1 MLLSEAYR
9 RYHASPTNIMWSTI
23 AVCEDGSL
31 AAAIWDD
38 ELRLDKESRTLRH
51 ESRVSDW
58 GGTGDAAG
66 DREWFR
72 FLPQALA
79 NQTPIRLI
87 VAVRDK
93 VGGKATRAKAK
104 DFDPRPDLIGC
115 VKHWDGSHLI
125 IEFARSK

>member
-9 RYHASPTNIMWSTI
+9 SYRASPTNIMWSTI
-23 AVCEDGSL
+23 AICEDGSL

-38 ELRLDKESRTLRH
+38 ELTLDKETRILKH

-58 GGTGDAAG
+58 GGTGDGAG

-72 FLPQALA
+72 LLPQALA

-93 VGGKATRAKAK
+93 ARDKAGRAKAE
-104 DFDPRPDLIGC
+104 DFDPRPDLIGR
-115 VKHWDGSHLI
+115 VKRWDGTHLI
-125 IEFARSK
+125 IEFAKPK

>member
-9 RYHASPTNIMWSTI
+9 VYKATPTNIMWSTI
-23 AVCEDGSL
+23 AVCDDGSL

-38 ELRLDKESRTLRH
+38 EMKFDPNSRTLRH
-51 ESRVSDW
+51 DSRVPEW

-72 FLPQALA
+72 LLPDALT

-87 VAVRDK
+87 VARRDK
-93 VGGKATRAKAK
+93 VKRNKAM
-104 DFDPRPDLIGC
+104 DFDPRPELIGK
-115 VKHWDGSHLI
+115 VRHWDGEHLVI
-125 IEFARSK
+125 DFTRST